1 MISKADIKYIRS
13 LQRKKFRDQHQEFVI
28 EGQKLLDEALEHAP
42 EFIKTIYTSQ
52 PEDIKHLNDLE
63 IVEISNKELGQISSL
78 RSPQPFITVCRKSIE
93 NNIESSL
100 VLALDDIQD
109 PGNMGTIL
117 RLSAWFGIK
126 DVILS
131 EGCVDIYNPKVVQAS
146 MGAVF
151 TVNTVITDLETF
163 INDHELPVFGAVL
176 EGENVYSQ
184 KLPQS
189 AILLMG
195 NEGNGISEKLL
206 DQISNP
212 ISIPKYGSGESL
224 NVAMATSIL
233 LSEFRRSE

>member
-1 MISKADIKYIRS
+1 VISKADIKHIRS

-28 EGQKLLDEALEHAP
+28 EGRKLLDEAIEHAP
-42 EFIKTIYTSQ
+42 EFVKTIYTSE
-52 PEDIKHLNDLE
+52 PENIKNVSNLE
-63 IVEISNKELGQISSL
+63 VVKISNKELDQISSL
-78 RSPQPFITVCRKSIE
+78 KSPQPFVTICRKSIE
-93 NNIESSL
+93 NNIESHL
-100 VLALDDIQD
+100 ILALDDIQD

-146 MGAVF
+146 MGAIF
-151 TVNTVITDLETF
+151 TVNSVVRNLETF
-163 INDHELPVFGAVL
+163 MHDNNLPVFGAVL
-176 EGENVYSQ
+176 GGKNVYTE

-195 NEGNGISEKLL
+195 NEGNGINEKLL
-206 DQISNP
+206 NQISNP

-233 LSEFRRSE
+233 LSEFRRSQ